1 MLAMVAALIR
11 KDFTRRWRS
20 PISTVS
26 LLIFPFMMAGMIG
39 MISSGGSGGIPE
51 ITVFVLDRD
60 EGIIGGL
67 LTDGPSP
74 PEDELALNLVKVG
87 EEGFARMERGEAS
100 VMIVLEE
107 GFTERALN
115 GEMVEFRLV
124 RNPAE
129 SIKPEIVEQG
139 LVVLSTY
146 IDVAVKVLGEE
157 LSEFTD
163 MIDADEMP
171 NMLAVTNLSARVF
184 TRLKAG
190 EKYLFPPV
198 VQISSTKEGAD
209 EDGEVEAGPNV
220 FGYVLVMVAVMSVL
234 FAATRAISE
243 IYEERKTGMVRRILS
258 TPVPVTLFVGSKIL
272 FALLFGMA
280 VMGILLVA
288 GGVLGWFGSGVPVL
302 GVLVHT
308 AAFSLAAAGLMVV
321 VIALVRSEKQAGIL
335 SWILVMTMSAIG
347 GSMFPAENLPAAMQG
362 VARFT
367 LNYWAVEG
375 YLDMIVR
382 GVSPI
387 EVFPV
392 SAGLA
397 AAGVVLVSA
406 GMFLMR
412 LRVREALV

>member
-1 MLAMVAALIR
+1 MLATVAALIR
-11 KDFTRRWRS
+11 KDFVRRWRS
-20 PISTVS
+20 PISTIS
-26 LLIFPFMMAGMIG
+26 LLIFPFMMSGMMG
-39 MISSGGSGGIPE
+39 MISSGSSGGIPE

-60 EGIIGGL
+60 DGLIGGL
-67 LTDGPSP
+67 LTEGPQP
-74 PEDELALNLVKVG
+74 PEGELALNLVKVG

-100 VMIVLEE
+100 AMIVLEE
-107 GFTERALN
+107 GFTERALD
-115 GEMVEFRLV
+115 GEAVEFRLV

-139 LVVLSTY
+139 LIVLSTY
-146 IDVAVKVLGEE
+146 IDVVVKVLGEE
-157 LSEFTD
+157 LGEFTD

-171 NMLAVTNLSARVF
+171 TMLAVTNLSSRVF
-184 TRLKAG
+184 KRLKAG
-190 EKYLFPPV
+190 ERYLFPPV
-198 VQISSTKEGAD
+198 VEINSIKEGAD

-243 IYEERKTGMVRRILS
+243 IYEERKTGMVRRVLS
-258 TPVPVTLFVGSKIL
+258 TPVPVTMFIGSKIL
-272 FALLFGMA
+272 FAVLFGMT
-280 VMGILLVA
+280 VMGILLLA
-288 GGVLGWFGSGVPVL
+288 GGVLGWFGSAVPVA

-321 VIALVRSEKQAGIL
+321 VIGLVRTEKQAGIF

-362 VARFT
+362 LARFT

-382 GVSPI
+382 GVSPA
-387 EVFPV
+387 EVLRT
-392 SAGLA
+392 SAGL
-397 AAGVVLVSA
+397 GVVGVGLVSV
-406 GMFLMR
+406 GMLLMR
-412 LRVREALV
+412 VRVREALA